1 MHIHTHKTHIHN
13 PIKKKLF
20 LADEDPAKFYFSPYF
35 LTCLKLST
43 IKIFKLYDRT
53 IDTNSFRKEGRAVS
67 FFFSQVETGKKKLF
81 HVLWAETRIVL
92 LKDRI
97 F

>member
-43 IKIFKLYDRT
+43 IKIFELYDRT
-53 IDTNSFRKEGRAVS
+53 IDTNSFRKGRAVS
-67 FFFSQVETGKKKLF
+67 FFFPKWKLAKKNYSMFYGQRQGLSY
-81 HVLWAETRIVL
+81 
-92 LKDRI
+92 
-97 F
+97 